1 MTKAVKPVPTGYH
14 SITPYMVVRDAR
26 KAIKFYQEAFGAT
39 ECGIMDGPNG
49 LVMHA
54 EIQIGDSKIM
64 LADEMPNFDSLG
76 PQSRGGCTSSLLI
89 YVENVDAA
97 FDRAVKAGCTVKMP
111 VADQFWGDRYGK
123 LADPFGHQW
132 SIATHVED
140 VSHEEMTKRGIEMAK
155 KMATAGAC
163 N

>member
-1 MTKAVKPVPTGYH
+1 
-14 SITPYMVVRDAR
+14 
-26 KAIKFYQEAFGAT
+26 
-39 ECGIMDGPNG
+39 
-49 LVMHA
+49 
-54 EIQIGDSKIM
+54 
-64 LADEMPNFDSLG
+64 
-76 PQSRGGCTSSLLI
+76 LI